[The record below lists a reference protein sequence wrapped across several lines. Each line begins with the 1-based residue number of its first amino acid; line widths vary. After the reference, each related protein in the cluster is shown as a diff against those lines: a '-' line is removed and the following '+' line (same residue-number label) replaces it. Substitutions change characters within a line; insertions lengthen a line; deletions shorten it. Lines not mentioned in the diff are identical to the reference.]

1 MELELKKEHFDCY
14 RPGTPIIST
23 REESAE
29 TIVPDYSPDVARI
42 VDVSACLLPRS
53 QTIADGRL
61 SVEGSIRLTLLFMAE
76 ETQGLRSLEYTVPFE
91 QSERLPDGCE
101 KASVEGRVC
110 NPEVRLLNPRK
121 LFTRLDVEWRFTPY
135 CRETLSVCG
144 EIPDQEAYAIE
155 TLCEKHEVSLI
166 RAIGEKDFVF
176 SDELTIPSGRE
187 PICELLCTRIKPRV
201 TETKSIGSKAVLK
214 GVVCVSLLYATEAGK
229 LCSYAEEL
237 PFSQILDG
245 VAEGES
251 GDVSAS
257 TVLNLSGCEIHT
269 GGEGNGGG
277 HTVSVKLF
285 MNAFVVLRG
294 TQTVNCIT
302 DLYSTAYEFDAQ
314 TERVELWHE
323 PETLTVTQSVREQ
336 LDTGTEVKCVLSMD
350 VCFGGAS
357 ARQEGERSVLR
368 AAAAVSALYLDESD
382 VPRAASRRIEVTAES
397 AISGDVQVEAVCSGD
412 ITANI
417 NANGIE
423 LRFPVD
429 FTVLS
434 AEATPCV
441 CLTELSAE
449 KPDAQGCDSPSLVL
463 RALCEGETLWDVA
476 KQYRTTIAEILS
488 ANELSGSAAAEV
500 GQMLLIPRKR

>member
-14 RPGTPIIST
+14 RPAAPIIST

-29 TIVPDYSPDVARI
+29 TIVPDYSPDVGRI

-53 QTIADGRL
+53 QTITDGRL
-61 SVEGSIRLTLLFMAE
+61 SVEGLIRLTLLFMAE
-76 ETQGLRSLEYTVPFE
+76 EAQGLRSLEYTIPFE

-101 KASVEGRVC
+101 KVSVEGRVC

-121 LFTRLDVEWRFTPY
+121 LFTRMDVEWRFTPY

-144 EIPDQEAYAIE
+144 EIPEQAAYAIE

-176 SDELTIPSGRE
+176 SDEMSIPGGRE
-187 PICELLCTRIKPRV
+187 ALCELLCARIKPRV

-214 GVVCVSLLYATEAGK
+214 GVVCVSLLYAAEDGK

-245 VAEGES
+245 IAEGEG

-269 GGEGNGGG
+269 GGEENSG

-294 TQTVNCIT
+294 TETVNCIT

-314 TERVELWHE
+314 TERVELWHA

-336 LDTGTEVKCVLSMD
+336 LDTGTGVKCVLSTD

-357 ARQEGERSVLR
+357 ARQEGDRTVLR
-368 AAAAVSALYLDESD
+368 AAATVSALYLDESD
-382 VPRAASRRIEVTAES
+382 VPRAASRRIEVAAES
-397 AISGDVQVEAVCSGD
+397 AMGGDVQAEAVCSGD
-412 ITANI
+412 ITASI

-449 KPDAQGCDSPSLVL
+449 KPDAQGCDLPSLVL
-463 RALCEGETLWDVA
+463 RSLCEGETLWDVA

-488 ANELSGSAAAEV
+488 ANELSGSAAAEA